1 MPSPARTGAPPSSHP
16 WLTPEIADVL
26 EMLAHLRT
34 PDEVQRVL
42 RDLCTLGELET
53 MAHRWRVAQLVDQ
66 SVPYQRIA
74 AETGASTATVTRV
87 AYWLRHGEGGYR
99 LALRRRR
106 GLRAPAG

>member
-1 MPSPARTGAPPSSHP
+1 MPAASRPNAAQSSHP
-16 WLTPEIADVL
+16 WMTPEISDLV
-26 EMLAHLRT
+26 EMLAHLRSAE
-34 PDEVQRVL
+34 EVQRVL

-66 SVPYQRIA
+66 GVPYQRVA
-74 AETGASTATVTRV
+74 AVTGASTATVTRV

-106 GLRAPAG
+106 GTRSAAG

>member
-1 MPSPARTGAPPSSHP
+1 M
-16 WLTPEIADVL
+16 TPEIADLV
-26 EMLAHLRT
+26 EMLARLRSG
-34 PDEVQRVL
+34 EEMQHVL

-53 MAHRWRVAQLVDQ
+53 MAHRWQVAQLVDQ
-66 SVPYQRIA
+66 GVPYQRIA

-106 GLRAPAG
+106 GTRAG